1 MNNIDYGQFQKQARE
16 ISHDYF
22 KGPGSLVPDYE
33 RKQILD
39 QFTLRGYSTC
49 NKLSQN
55 LVLCLVEDIITNSN
69 FP

>member
-1 MNNIDYGQFQKQARE
+1 MNNIDYGQFQQKGRE

-22 KGPGSLVPDYE
+22 INLVPDYE

-39 QFTLRGYSTC
+39 QFALRGYSTC